1 MEGRHERSGFIAIS
15 RHERCPPGRSHA
27 RLHVRIRQLVR
38 DRGACRRA
46 AGRAKFAS
54 KGQFWPLCRAVVGL
68 PVHGT
73 AGQQPA
79 LVALPHPPHRQ
90 ALRPLQEDRSGT
102 HSYRPLGAGG
112 KRPPDRSAALG
123 ADPDAGRDTDFR
135 ERPAHHDHGRR
146 RRDTN
151 RHGGTCAA
159 RHRLHAE
166 RVLLQCGWRAAD
178 CCAGA
183 QPSFPHRVRR
193 HRDRAWRDLRDPARH
208 DLQGRTH
215 RWTCARVC
223 V

>member
-1 MEGRHERSGFIAIS
+1 MNVQDSSRFRGTSDVRQVGLTPGYMSGFGNSFETEALAGAL
-15 RHERCPPGRSHA
+15 PVGRNSPQKVSFGLYA
-27 RLHVRIRQLVR
+27 EQLS
-38 DRGACRRA
+38 GSA
-46 AGRAKFAS
+46 
-54 KGQFWPLCRAVVGL
+54 
-68 PVHGT
+68 VHGT

-123 ADPDAGRDTDFR
+123 ADPDARRDTDLR

-166 RVLLQCGWRAAD
+166 RVLLQCGRRAAD
-178 CCAGA
+178 CRAGA

-215 RWTCARVC
+215 RWTCARIC